1 MEEIL
6 IWIKK
11 LEKYLYALNAKVA
24 GIPLYKIIIA
34 SAIMLFTLIL
44 RRLIAF
50 LIVKILTKLTI
61 RTKTDVDELIVKAFV
76 KPFSY
81 FIVVFGFYLS
91 LLVLEVPK
99 VYADKFLKT
108 FSLLILGWAIIRFL
122 NLFHNKIVEFFVKV
136 GGKDFAEEVG
146 DFILKILKAFV
157 VVIVGASLL
166 QEWGVNI
173 GAILASVG
181 LLGLAV
187 SLAAKDTFENILS
200 GLIILLDK
208 PVKVGE
214 TVKVKDFM
222 GSVED
227 IGLRSTKIRTFD
239 KSLVTIPNRDI
250 VNNHVENFTRRN
262 KRRVRFYIGVV
273 YSTKREQLE
282 NILKEIREL
291 LKEHPGVAKDEKFYV
306 YFENYG
312 DSSLNILIQY
322 YANTNDYEEYLK
334 IIEDINLKIME
345 IVEKNGSSFAFPSR
359 SVYIEKMPKS

>member
-6 IWIKK
+6 IKIKE
-11 LEKYLYALNAKVA
+11 LERYLYALNAKVA
-24 GIPLYKIIIA
+24 GIPLYKIIISLIVIFLSVILRKLIA
-34 SAIMLFTLIL
+34 YLIL
-44 RRLIAF
+44 K
-50 LIVKILTKLTI
+50 VLTKITLK
-61 RTKTDVDELIVKAFV
+61 TKTDVDELIVKAFV

-81 FIVVFGFYLS
+81 FIVASGFYLS
-91 LLVLEVPK
+91 LFILDISK
-99 VYADKFLKT
+99 IYADKFFKT
-108 FSLLILGWAIIRFL
+108 LSLLIFGWAIIRFL
-122 NLFHNKIVEFFVKV
+122 SLFHEKIVTFFVKV
-136 GGKDFAEEVG
+136 GGKEFAEEVG

-157 VVIVGASLL
+157 VVVVGASLL

-214 TVKVKDFM
+214 TVKVKGFT
-222 GSVED
+222 GSVEE

-250 VNNHVENFTRRN
+250 VNDHVENFTRRN
-262 KRRVRFYIGVV
+262 KRRVRFYIGLV

-282 NILKEIREL
+282 NILRDIRKL
-291 LKEHPGVAKDEKFYV
+291 LKEHYGVARDEKFYV

-322 YANTNDYEEYLK
+322 YANTNDYEDYLK

-345 IVEKNGSSFAFPSR
+345 IVERNGSSFAFPSR
-359 SVYIEKMPKS
+359 SIYIEKMPKP